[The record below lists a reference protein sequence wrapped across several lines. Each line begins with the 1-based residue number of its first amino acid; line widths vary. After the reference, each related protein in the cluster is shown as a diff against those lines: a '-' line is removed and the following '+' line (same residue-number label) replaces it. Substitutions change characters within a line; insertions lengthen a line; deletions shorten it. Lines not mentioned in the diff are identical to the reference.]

1 MAGDESDAAVTLE
14 ETVHQESGKP
24 STYVVSANAVSHP
37 NVSAPDA
44 NCTDCSFMKWG
55 WWGTEVKGNTGGSEP
70 QDVRASAHLGTWVA
84 GNMPD
89 PSDLPTTG
97 SAEYDGGA
105 IGTVNNAG
113 AQYAASGDM
122 HMDWNFGTQTGD
134 WNVSNFDGKTFG
146 ASDVTSLAET
156 STFSGAVDTGDATG
170 TMSGAFASNG
180 ADASAAPA
188 GVMGSFGVTDGGDWS
203 ATGTFM
209 GEVASPEN

>member
-1 MAGDESDAAVTLE
+1 
-14 ETVHQESGKP
+14 
-24 STYVVSANAVSHP
+24 
-37 NVSAPDA
+37 
-44 NCTDCSFMKWG
+44 
-55 WWGTEVKGNTGGSEP
+55 
-70 QDVRASAHLGTWVA
+70 
-84 GNMPD
+84 MPD

-209 GEVASPEN
+209 GEACFSRKLSRFDLDSRSALASVNAPLTLKANLRGL